1 MDRDLVGRVSRAMLL
16 LLLPLAAGAG
26 LVAGPRGAA
35 GALAGAGI
43 ALLAFRWVSRGVQGG
58 IAAAAGG
65 RVRPVGLVALG
76 LRHAALFGA
85 VALALGSGRV
95 DPLALVAGLSLLPP
109 VVVVVGLRTAGASS

>member
-1 MDRDLVGRVSRAMLL
+1 
-16 LLLPLAAGAG
+16 
-26 LVAGPRGAA
+26 
-35 GALAGAGI
+35 
-43 ALLAFRWVSRGVQGG
+43 
-58 IAAAAGG
+58 
-65 RVRPVGLVALG
+65 VGLVALG